1 MTDMHRMAAMMTFAE
16 KYGCEPD
23 LAAKASLALHP
34 LDDSPVPSRTYEK
47 QVRKASRQFGK
58 SLKKLKGNPD
68 EIEALT
74 MRTLQSYKDL
84 AVRLGETHYTTRYD
98 KPLGLAE

>member
-1 MTDMHRMAAMMTFAE
+1 MAAMMTFAE

-34 LDDSPVPSRTYEK
+34 LDDSPVPSRAYEK
-47 QVRKASRQFGK
+47 PVRKASRHFARSLRRLVGK
-58 SLKKLKGNPD
+58 PD
-68 EIEALT
+68 EIETLT

-84 AVRLGETHYTTRYD
+84 AVQLGETHYVSRYN
-98 KPLGLAE
+98 KALGLTE